1 MAAGFISFPVL
12 TRVFSV
18 SEYGIMSLVTTTVF
32 IAMAISKLGFPISI
46 VRFYS
51 EFKAKNLLDNFYST
65 FLISSFALGAVT
77 TVAIIIV
84 ANIFGNYN
92 TGENII
98 SVMSIA
104 SILIF
109 SGCVI
114 DTITSFLRAEQKTKS
129 YNFILV
135 IQRYGSLGLG
145 IFLIFYFIKGL
156 YGFFVGQIIGSLTIL
171 GVLVFLLSKER
182 KISLSKYSNNI
193 IKESVKFGFP
203 LVWSELG
210 YLGLSHI
217 NRYLIQFYLG
227 SLSLGLFTAGYN
239 LATYVTEV
247 FMYSIDYAM
256 APICMSILV
265 NKGEEETKK
274 FLGKTFRFFVLI
286 IVPVA
291 FGFMGVGKDLLAFLA
306 SKKYGEANLILPYI
320 IIGQLIHSS
329 GNILN
334 SGLFI
339 KKKTQIMTMIVLVS
353 CLLNIVANILLI
365 PKFGILGAA
374 LATLISYTFY
384 TIVITYYA
392 FKEFSFTIDYQ
403 HIFLYIIVAMAMYFL
418 ITFINGGSPLSNLI
432 IKIPIGAIFYITF
445 ILLLDTEVRRGVFR
459 SLKNKDNK
467 RPGLIY

>member
-18 SEYGIMSLVTTTVF
+18 SEYGILSLVMTTVF
-32 IAMAISKLGFPISI
+32 VAMAIGKLGFPSSI

-51 EFKAKNLLDNFYST
+51 EFRSKGLLENFYST
-65 FLISSFALGAVT
+65 FLISSFVLGALA

-84 ANIFGNYN
+84 TNIFGNYN
-92 TGENII
+92 AGENFMT
-98 SVMSIA
+98 VMSVA

-114 DTITSFLRAEQKTKS
+114 DTITSFLRAEQRTKS

-145 IFLIFYFIKGL
+145 IFLIFYFVKGL

-171 GVLVFLLSKER
+171 SVLVYRLSRER
-182 KISLSKYSNNI
+182 KIGLSNYSRDI
-193 IKESVKFGFP
+193 MRESVKFGSP

-210 YLGLSHI
+210 YLGL
-217 NRYLIQFYLG
+217 NYVDRYFIQFYLG
-227 SLSLGLFTAGYN
+227 SLSLGLYTAGYN

-247 FMYSIDYAM
+247 FMYSINYAM
-256 APICMSILV
+256 TPIYMNIFV
-265 NKGEEETKK
+265 NKGEEETKV
-274 FLGKTFRFFVLI
+274 FFAKTFRYFILI

-291 FGFMGVGKDLLAFLA
+291 FGFMALGGDLLAFLA
-306 SKKYGEANLILPYI
+306 SKKYAGANVILPYI
-320 IIGQLIHSS
+320 IIGQLIHSLAT
-329 GNILN
+329 ILN

-339 KKKTQIMTMIVLVS
+339 KKKTHIVTMIVLVS
-353 CLLNIVANILLI
+353 CLLNIGVNIVLI

-392 FKEFSFTIDYQ
+392 FKEFSFSIDYQ
-403 HIFLYIIVAMAMYFL
+403 HILLYIIITIGMYFL

-432 IKIPIGAIFYITF
+432 IRIPVGMSFYASV
-445 ILLLDTEVRRGVFR
+445 ILLLDADVRRAVLRMLTKTPWKGAR
-459 SLKNKDNK
+459 
-467 RPGLIY
+467 

>member
-1 MAAGFISFPVL
+1 
-12 TRVFSV
+12 
-18 SEYGIMSLVTTTVF
+18 
-32 IAMAISKLGFPISI
+32 
-46 VRFYS
+46 
-51 EFKAKNLLDNFYST
+51 
-65 FLISSFALGAVT
+65 
-77 TVAIIIV
+77 
-84 ANIFGNYN
+84 
-92 TGENII
+92 
-98 SVMSIA
+98 
-104 SILIF
+104 
-109 SGCVI
+109 
-114 DTITSFLRAEQKTKS
+114 
-129 YNFILV
+129 
-135 IQRYGSLGLG
+135 
-145 IFLIFYFIKGL
+145 
-156 YGFFVGQIIGSLTIL
+156 
-171 GVLVFLLSKER
+171 
-182 KISLSKYSNNI
+182 
-193 IKESVKFGFP
+193 
-203 LVWSELG
+203 
-210 YLGLSHI
+210 
-217 NRYLIQFYLG
+217 
-227 SLSLGLFTAGYN
+227 
-239 LATYVTEV
+239 
-247 FMYSIDYAM
+247 MYSIDYAM

-274 FLGKTFRFFVLI
+274 FLEKTFRFFVLI

-384 TIVITYYA
+384 TIIITYYA

-403 HIFLYIIVAMAMYFL
+403 HIFLYIIVAIAMYFL

-432 IKIPIGAIFYITF
+432 IKIPVGAIFYITF

-459 SLKNKDNK
+459 SLKDNK
-467 RPGLIY
+467 S